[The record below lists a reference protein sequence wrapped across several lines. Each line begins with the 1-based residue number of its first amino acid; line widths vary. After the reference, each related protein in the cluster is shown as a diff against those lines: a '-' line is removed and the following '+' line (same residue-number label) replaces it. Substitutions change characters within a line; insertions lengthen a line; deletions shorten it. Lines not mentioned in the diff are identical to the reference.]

1 MGKSISETDSRR
13 IRGEMLEV
21 SLCACA
27 GLLPLALGVRGSLG
41 MIAWWALLAPSL
53 GIWCGARGL
62 SAWPFA
68 VLLPASWMLVLPF
81 TNTTEFILPDPAW
94 GIVALTGLFA
104 TGLGIGR
111 FARRPATAFG
121 ASFAL
126 IAILAGLPFI
136 SAPLARQSPA
146 WAARV
151 FDASVVTFAMECA
164 GVDWSRHRAIYD
176 AAGTEWFSDRRAPY
190 RGKLAGPVALLLGCA
205 SWTLG
210 RRRVRD
216 LRQAALGLAATGG
229 STAVGDRES
238 SAQWES

>member
-1 MGKSISETDSRR
+1 MGKSIKEADNRR
-13 IRGEMLEV
+13 IRGEMIEAT
-21 SLCACA
+21 LCACA

-68 VLLPASWMLVLPF
+68 VLVPASWMLALPF
-81 TNTTEFILPDPAW
+81 TITTEFILPDPAW

-104 TGLGIGR
+104 MGLGIGR
-111 FARRPATAFG
+111 FVRRPATAFG

-136 SAPLARQSPA
+136 SAPLARRSPA

-151 FDASVVTFAMECA
+151 FDVSVVTFAMECA

-190 RGKLAGPVALLLGCA
+190 GGKLAGPVALLLGCA
-205 SWTLG
+205 SWALG
-210 RRRVRD
+210 RRRVRY
-216 LRQAALGLAATGG
+216 LRWAALGSA
-229 STAVGDRES
+229 AVGDRDS